1 MTPVRVD
8 CRRAEAGW
16 TCSITVGDDDAATQ
30 HEVSV
35 TETDLDRLAPGSR
48 EPSALVEASFAF
60 LLEREPRESILRSFE
75 LAVIGRYFP
84 GYADEIARRLG
95 Q

>member
-16 TCSITVGDDDAATQ
+16 TCSITVGDDEAAT
-30 HEVSV
+30 HHVVSV
-35 TETDLDRLAPGSR
+35 TETDLDRLASGAGD
-48 EPSALVEASFAF
+48 PSALVEASFAF
-60 LLEREPRESILRSFE
+60 LLEREPRESIMRSFE
-75 LAVIGRYFP
+75 LAVISRYFP
-84 GYADEIARRLG
+84 GYADEIVRRLG

>member
-16 TCSITVGDDDAATQ
+16 TCSVTVGDDEAAT
-30 HEVSV
+30 HCEVNV
-35 TETDLDRLAPGSR
+35 TEADLDRLAPGSGD
-48 EPSALVEASFAF
+48 PSALVEASFTF

-84 GYADEIARRLG
+84 EYADEIVRRLG

>member
-16 TCSITVGDDDAATQ
+16 TCSITVGDDEAATH

-35 TETDLDRLAPGSR
+35 TETDLDRLAPGAGD
-48 EPSALVEASFAF
+48 PAPLVEASFAF

-75 LAVIGRYFP
+75 LAVISRYFP
-84 GYADEIARRLG
+84 EYADEIVGRLG